1 MLKKYSLIFALCCLM
16 GCSPQS
22 STKEVSGLLRFGHE
36 VRSFTDFQDN
46 KEYWILDYSGQ
57 LMSEYQKIIGTDI
70 LAYQPIKAVLVV
82 QDVGKMTDGFGA
94 DYDGAYEVKEIIS
107 LAKP

>member
-1 MLKKYSLIFALCCLM
+1 MLKKYSLILALCCLM

-46 KEYWILDYSGQ
+46 KEYLDS
-57 LMSEYQKIIGTDI
+57 
-70 LAYQPIKAVLVV
+70 
-82 QDVGKMTDGFGA
+82 
-94 DYDGAYEVKEIIS
+94 
-107 LAKP
+107 